1 MVDIVGIDLLPFDT
15 SKLQYFTFLT
25 LEQPLFPSD
34 QIHSG
39 LFFCVFSQQNWVIL
53 YNHLLYYSYK
63 TINGQVM
70 NYTIVYYLQQV
81 HMIVRADYK
90 TEKQKS
96 AFLVYILQLNTF
108 NICQVAFSSMK
119 VFNLMCAS

>member
-1 MVDIVGIDLLPFDT
+1 
-15 SKLQYFTFLT
+15 
-25 LEQPLFPSD
+25 
-34 QIHSG
+34 
-39 LFFCVFSQQNWVIL
+39 
-53 YNHLLYYSYK
+53 
-63 TINGQVM
+63 M
-70 NYTIVYYLQQV
+70 NYTILYYLQQV

-96 AFLVYILQLNTF
+96 AFLVYILQLNKF